1 MRRFRGDG
9 ERLPGLCHLLRQGA
23 GPAGAGRGG
32 GLLSQ
37 PAGGGGARLCAVYRP
52 DRGGGQDLR
61 YCGVCHRLPSQ
72 GTPVLFCGGRRPGV
86 LGAPDAGRH
95 PPGRI
100 QLRPVQRNGRRGG
113 GIAAHGVPFQ
123 PGGTPGGVPGRVHRG
138 TGRTSRGSG
147 KQGPG
152 SGRGRRAGG
161 GGSCGPHVPH
171 PAGPGQDG
179 RSQDGGGGHLGG
191 GGRPAA
197 EGGPAGGLPHPHGD
211 PSPGGP
217 GKYLLAGGGRVCLC
231 RRERTG
237 IRHGGRVHH
246 CHRRGGFPL
255 HAPLLPAEPVF
266 PGGTGDDPLHPEAEM
281 AGQGAGVGG
290 HRPGRRNRLRTAG
303 GD

>member
-1 MRRFRGDG
+1 MNRREEYWVLTEQLRREPPELESAVRRGMDRARRRRRAASGAAGRTGWCVRRFRGDG

-123 PGGTPGGVPGRVHRG
+123 PGGTPEEFLACAPWNRPDQQGKRK
-138 TGRTSRGSG
+138 TGPQQWTGPESR
-147 KQGPG
+147 
-152 SGRGRRAGG
+152 
-161 GGSCGPHVPH
+161 
-171 PAGPGQDG
+171 
-179 RSQDGGGGHLGG
+179 
-191 GGRPAA
+191 
-197 EGGPAGGLPHPHGD
+197 
-211 PSPGGP
+211 
-217 GKYLLAGGGRVCLC
+217 
-231 RRERTG
+231 
-237 IRHGGRVHH
+237 
-246 CHRRGGFPL
+246 RRGKLWPSRSPSSWTGTRW
-255 HAPLLPAEPVF
+255 PVPRRWWWT
-266 PGGTGDDPLHPEAEM
+266 PGW
-281 AGQGAGVGG
+281 
-290 HRPGRRNRLRTAG
+290 RRTASG
-303 GD
+303 